1 MNRAEKTEL
10 IESMHKNFAESGSV
24 IVLSFN
30 GINVPDITDLRQ
42 KIRDTEASYEVVK
55 NTLAML
61 AAEGTPVGE
70 IKDQFTGPTAVA
82 YTSKDPVSLAKV
94 LKDFLK
100 THPGMSFKAAILEG
114 QPIDQTQVESLA
126 EMPSREELLSK
137 LLFLLNAPLTKL
149 ASALQSPVRNLAIV
163 LSELAKKNQQ

>member
-1 MNRAEKTEL
+1 
-10 IESMHKNFAESGSV
+10 
-24 IVLSFN
+24 
-30 GINVPDITDLRQ
+30 
-42 KIRDTEASYEVVK
+42 
-55 NTLAML
+55 
-61 AAEGTPVGE
+61 
-70 IKDQFTGPTAVA
+70 
-82 YTSKDPVSLAKV
+82 VSLAKV

-114 QPIDQTQVESLA
+114 RPIDQTQVESLA

-137 LLFLLNAPLTKL
+137 LLFLLNAPLTNL